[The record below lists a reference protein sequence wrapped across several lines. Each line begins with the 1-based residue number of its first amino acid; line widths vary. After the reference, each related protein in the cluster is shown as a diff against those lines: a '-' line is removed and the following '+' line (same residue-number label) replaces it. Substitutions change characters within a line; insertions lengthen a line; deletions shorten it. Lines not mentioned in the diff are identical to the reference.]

1 MPEKSIQNEKIF
13 SSDTDFNQLYPSAIR
28 LLAQNHW
35 TPLEVAKKAADF
47 LAAEKAV
54 KILDIGSGVG
64 KFCLAAAYYKP
75 HAFFYGIE
83 QRKSLVD
90 YAEKIKTQLELN
102 NVLFM
107 EGNFTKI
114 NFKDYNHFYFY
125 NSFYE
130 NEEGTQKI
138 DNSVE
143 YSGELFTY
151 YNHYLYKQ
159 LEKMPEGTRLA
170 TYHIL
175 EEEMPEGYHV
185 VGADLENLLKFWEK
199 I

>member
-1 MPEKSIQNEKIF
+1 LPDKNIQKEKIF
-13 SSDTDFNQLYPSAIR
+13 SSDREFNQLYPSAIR
-28 LLAQNHW
+28 VLAQNHW
-35 TPLEVAKKAADF
+35 TPLEVARKAADF
-47 LAAEKAV
+47 LAAEKKA

-83 QRKSLVD
+83 QRKSLID
-90 YAEKIKTQLELN
+90 YAEKIKTQLQLN
-102 NVLFM
+102 NVLFIA
-107 EGNFTKI
+107 GNFTKI

-143 YSGELFTY
+143 YSSELFAY
-151 YNHYLYKQ
+151 YNHYLFKQ